1 MKCFPIL
8 AAPFGLIAFIIVVVL
23 STATTSFCTQECD
36 SFVQCLFDYGSPNSN
51 PIANVI
57 YTPSNSSYSSILNF
71 SIQNLRFLNKNISKP
86 LAIITPSH
94 VSHIQAAVIC
104 SKSHGFQIRTRSG
117 GHDFEGLSY
126 ISGVPFVVVDL
137 INLNSISIDVENQN
151 AWVESGATLGELYYR
166 IAEKSQTLAFPAGSC
181 PTVGV
186 GGHLSGGGYG
196 WLIRKY
202 GLAADHVIDAYLVD
216 ANGKVHNK
224 ESMGE
229 DLFWAIRGGG
239 GGCFG
244 IVVAWKVKLVEV
256 PARVTIC
263 EANRT
268 LEEDRILKL
277 IHEWQY
283 VAPKLDANL
292 LLGISL
298 TGGKV
303 TEDEEGKINPIA
315 SFSLMFL
322 GKAEEVLTILKPT
335 FPQLSLTKE
344 DCLEMS
350 WIQSVLLMGWF
361 QKGDPLEVLLNRT
374 RLYSEIS
381 KIKSDYVKEHI
392 PLVAL
397 KGMWER
403 LKSKDVE
410 LSQIMFVPY
419 GGKMSEVDDSETPF
433 SHRSDYSYLVGYIA
447 KWKNGSV
454 EAEERHLNWIR
465 EIYDYMTPFVSKSPR
480 AAYVNYRDLDIGTNN
495 KYGRT
500 SYKRARVWGLKYFGK
515 NFDKLVYVKT
525 KVDPSDFFRHQQ
537 SIPTLSGISEESFS
551 ASL

>member
-1 MKCFPIL
+1 MECFPL
-8 AAPFGLIAFIIVVVL
+8 TAPLGRIAFIIFIVL
-23 STATTSFCTQECD
+23 TTTTTSFCTQESD
-36 SFVQCLFDYGSPNSN
+36 SFVQCLFDYGSLNTH
-51 PIANVI
+51 PISDVI
-57 YTPSNSSYSSILNF
+57 YTPINSSYSSVLNF
-71 SIQNLRFLNKNISKP
+71 SVQNLRFLTKKTPKP

-104 SKSHGFQIRTRSG
+104 SKSHGLQIRTRSG

-126 ISGVPFVVVDL
+126 ISDAPFIVVDL
-137 INLNSISIDVENQN
+137 INLRSIAIDVENEN
-151 AWVESGATLGELYYR
+151 AWVQSGATLGELYYR

-181 PTVGV
+181 STVGV

-216 ANGKVHNK
+216 ANGKLHDR

-239 GGCFG
+239 GGSFG
-244 IVVAWKVKLVEV
+244 IVVSWKVKLVRV
-256 PARVTIC
+256 PATVTVC

-268 LEEDRILKL
+268 LEEDVMKL

-315 SFSLMFL
+315 SFVAQFL
-322 GKAEEVLTILKPT
+322 GKAEELMTILKPT
-335 FPQLSLTKE
+335 FSQLGLKRE
-344 DCLEMS
+344 DCLEIS
-350 WIQSVLLMGWF
+350 WIESVLLMGWF
-361 QKGDPLEVLLNRT
+361 QKEDPIEVLLNRT

-381 KIKSDYVKEHI
+381 KIKSDYVKERI
-392 PLVAL
+392 PKASI

-403 LKSKDVE
+403 LKSQDVE
-410 LSQIMFVPY
+410 LAQIMFVPY
-419 GGKMSEVDDSETPF
+419 GGRMSEVYEWETPY
-433 SHRSDYSYLVGYIA
+433 SHRGDYMYLIGYIA
-447 KWKNGSV
+447 KWKNGTV
-454 EAEERHLNWIR
+454 EAEKRHLNWIR
-465 EIYDYMTPFVSKSPR
+465 EIYDYMTPFVSNSPR
-480 AAYVNYRDLDIGTNN
+480 VAYVNYRDLDIGTNN
-495 KYGRT
+495 KYDKT
-500 SYKRARVWGLKYFGK
+500 SYKRARNWGMKYFGN
-515 NFDKLVYVKT
+515 NFDRLVYIKT
-525 KVDPSDFFRHQQ
+525 KVDPSNFFKHEQ
-537 SIPTLSGISEESFS
+537 SIPILTGITEEFFS
-551 ASL
+551 AL